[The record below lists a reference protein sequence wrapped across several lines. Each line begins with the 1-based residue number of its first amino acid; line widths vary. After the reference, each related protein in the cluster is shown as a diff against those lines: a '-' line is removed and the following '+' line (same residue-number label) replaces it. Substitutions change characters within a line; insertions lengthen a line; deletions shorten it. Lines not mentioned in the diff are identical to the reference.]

1 MNSGNSVTLHLDR
14 YKNSKFDEK
23 SEVMFVVER
32 GIPERDN
39 PDRCLRG
46 GKIFK
51 STGMTLT
58 E

>member
-1 MNSGNSVTLHLDR
+1 MNSGNSVILQPDK
-14 YKNSKFDEK
+14 YKVSKSDEK

-46 GKIFK
+46 GKRFK
-51 STGMTLT
+51 STGLTLT